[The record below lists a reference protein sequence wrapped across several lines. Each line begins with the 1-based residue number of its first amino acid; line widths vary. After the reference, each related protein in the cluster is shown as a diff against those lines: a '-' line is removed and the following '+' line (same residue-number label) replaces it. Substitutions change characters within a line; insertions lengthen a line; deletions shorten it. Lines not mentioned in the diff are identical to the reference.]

1 MITEFYED
9 IELFY
14 DHVYSFLIEREAEN
28 NLIFS
33 ILNAIKLNPNVY
45 GDQFPLLVLVKD
57 NGRLELISIQTPP
70 FKLVLS
76 YTDNLQSIDTLIIS
90 LIQKGIELPGVLGP
104 KDVVQR
110 FINLWSENRNVTP
123 KLATQ
128 ERIYKLIVVSDD
140 TLGERKVIQSTKK
153 NQSLIIKWAKDFITE
168 AFPESIEE
176 HMHNMEK
183 RLVPDID
190 QGRFFLL
197 LENDKIVSIAR
208 KAGKTPNGNI
218 VNFVYTPPALRRR
231 GYATECVANLSK
243 HILEEGNQ
251 FCFLFTDLANPIS
264 NSIYQKIGYKP
275 IIDVDEYSFLLQ

>member
-14 DHVYSFLIEREAEN
+14 DHVYSFLIEKEAEN

-197 LENDKIVSIAR
+197 LENDKVVSMAK
-208 KAGKTPNGNI
+208 KAGKTPNGNL

>member
-28 NLIFS
+28 NLFFS

-57 NGRLELISIQTPP
+57 NEQLELISIQTPP

-76 YTDNLQSIDTLIIS
+76 YTDNLQSIDTLITS
-90 LIQKGIELPGVLGP
+90 LIQKGIELPGVIGP
-104 KDVVQR
+104 KDLVQR

-128 ERIYKLIVVSDD
+128 ERIYKLTEVSDD
-140 TLGERKVIQSTKK
+140 TLGKKKVIRSTKK

-176 HMHNMEK
+176 HLYNLEK
-183 RLVPDID
+183 RLIPDID

-197 LENDKIVSIAR
+197 LENDKVVSMAR
-208 KAGKTPNGNI
+208 KAGKTPNGNV
-218 VNFVYTPPALRRR
+218 VNFVYTPPVLRRR

-251 FCFLFTDLANPIS
+251 FCFLFTDLANPTS

-275 IIDVDEYSFLLQ
+275 IIDVDEYGFLLQ

>member
-9 IELFY
+9 IGLFY
-14 DHVYSFLIEREAEN
+14 DQVYSFLIEREAEN

-33 ILNAIKLNPNVY
+33 ILNAIKLDPNIY
-45 GDQFPLLVLVKD
+45 GDQSPLLVLVKAD
-57 NGRLELISIQTPP
+57 GQLELVSIQTPP
-70 FKLVLS
+70 FKLILS
-76 YTDNLQSIDTLIIS
+76 YTDNLHSIDTLITS

-104 KDVVQR
+104 KDLVHR
-110 FINLWSENRNVTP
+110 FINIWSKNRNINP

-128 ERIYKLIVVSDD
+128 ERIYKLTEVSED
-140 TLGERKVIQSTKK
+140 TLGKKKVIRSTKK
-153 NQSLIIKWAKDFITE
+153 DQSLIINWAKDFITE
-168 AFPESIEE
+168 AFPESIEQ
-176 HMHNMEK
+176 HMHNFEK

-190 QGRFFLL
+190 LGRVFLL
-197 LENDKIVSIAR
+197 LENEKVVSMAR
-208 KAGKTPNGNI
+208 KAGKTPNGNV

-251 FCFLFTDLANPIS
+251 FCILFTDLANPIS

-275 IIDVDEYSFLLQ
+275 IIDVDEYEFLLD